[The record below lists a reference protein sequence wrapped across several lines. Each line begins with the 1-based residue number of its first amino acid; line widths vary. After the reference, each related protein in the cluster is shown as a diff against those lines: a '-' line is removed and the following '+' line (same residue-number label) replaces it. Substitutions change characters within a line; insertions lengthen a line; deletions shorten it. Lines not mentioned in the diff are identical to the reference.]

1 MDAQLIALSSGAG
14 STLVTLMVTDG
25 WQQARDGAVRLWQRF
40 RPEGAAAVAD
50 ELDATRAAVVA
61 GRDAG
66 TPVDEAALRVQWALR
81 VAELLAS
88 HRDAEPALRSALAG
102 WEAAPAAQEV
112 RGDLHQEA
120 HATGSSRVYQAGR
133 DQHIT
138 ER

>member
-1 MDAQLIALSSGAG
+1 MDPQLVALSSGAG

-40 RPEGAAAVAD
+40 RPESAAAVAD
-50 ELDATRAAVVA
+50 ELDAARAAVVA
-61 GRDAG
+61 GRIAG
-66 TPVDEAALRVQWALR
+66 TPADEAALRVQWALR

-88 HRDAEPALRSALAG
+88 HRDAERALRSALAG
-102 WEAAPAAQEV
+102 WEAAPGAQDV
-112 RGDLHQEA
+112 HGDLHQEA
-120 HATGSSRVYQAGR
+120 RASGSGRIYQAGR